1 MLKRCLVILFALSA
15 LLVYPSAAF
24 GETNQSEEE
33 EAAVIAFESL
43 PTEEINGYWELLSDK
58 YGQYI
63 PELEKGSLLEFIQQ
77 QGDISIESWLK
88 GLFEYLLYELLLNG
102 KLLGILILLTLF
114 SSILQTIQTAFNK
127 GSISKVAY
135 LIVCMV
141 LLTLLLNSFRLSV
154 SYTMEAIDGMSDF
167 MLALIPLLLGLMASF
182 GSLSAVAFFH
192 PIIVFLIH
200 ASGLLISK
208 VIIPLFLMSALLHLV
223 STINKE
229 YPVTQLADLLKN
241 VGLWLLG
248 IFFSVFLGVISVQG
262 AVTAVQDGVAM
273 KTAKFITGNFIP
285 VIGRMFTD
293 ATDTVL
299 SASLLLKN
307 AIGIVGVL
315 IVLAIALFPAIKI
328 LAIALI
334 YKIAAAL
341 LQPLGDGPI
350 IKSMQVMSK
359 YILYIFA
366 CLLVVAFMFFI
377 AIVIIVASS
386 NVTLM
391 LR

>member
-1 MLKRCLVILFALSA
+1 MKRCLVILFALCI

-24 GETNQSEEE
+24 GETNQTVEEE
-33 EAAVIAFESL
+33 TAVTAFESL
-43 PTEEINGYWELLSDK
+43 PTEELSGYWELLSDK

-154 SYTMEAIDGMSDF
+154 SYTMEAINGMSDF

-241 VGLWLLG
+241 VALWLLG

-377 AIVIIVASS
+377 AIVIIVATS

>member
-1 MLKRCLVILFALSA
+1 MKRCLVVFFVMLTLFFFPASVVA
-15 LLVYPSAAF
+15 QM
-24 GETNQSEEE
+24 NQPEEE
-33 EAAVIAFESL
+33 QAAITAFENL
-43 PTEEINGYWELLSDK
+43 PTEELTGYWEMLSDK
-58 YGQYI
+58 YGDYI
-63 PELEKGSLLEFIQQ
+63 PELEKGSLLEFIQN
-77 QGDISIESWLK
+77 QGDLSIESWLK

-102 KLLGILILLTLF
+102 KLLGTLILLSLF

-135 LIVCMV
+135 LIVSMV

-154 SYTMEAIDGMSDF
+154 NYAMEAINGMSDF

-182 GSLSAVAFFH
+182 GSLTAVAFFH

-200 ASGLLISK
+200 ASGLLIAK

-241 VGLWLLG
+241 IALWLLG

-273 KTAKFITGNFIP
+273 KTAKFVTGNFIP

-334 YKIAAAL
+334 YKLAAAL

-359 YILYIFA
+359 FILYIFA

>member
-1 MLKRCLVILFALSA
+1 LKRCLVVSFVMLTLFFF
-15 LLVYPSAAF
+15 PAAVVAQ
-24 GETNQSEEE
+24 TNQPEEE
-33 EAAVIAFESL
+33 QAAITAFENL
-43 PTEEINGYWELLSDK
+43 PTEELAGYWEMLSDK
-58 YGQYI
+58 YGDYI
-63 PELEKGSLLEFIQQ
+63 PELEKGSLLEFIQN
-77 QGDISIESWLK
+77 QGDLSIESWLK

-102 KLLGILILLTLF
+102 KLLGTLILLSLF

-135 LIVCMV
+135 LIVSMV

-154 SYTMEAIDGMSDF
+154 NYAMEAINGMSDF

-182 GSLSAVAFFH
+182 GSLTAVAFFH

-200 ASGLLISK
+200 ASGLLIAK
-208 VIIPLFLMSALLHLV
+208 VVIPLFLMSALLHLV

-241 VGLWLLG
+241 IALWLLG

-273 KTAKFITGNFIP
+273 KTAKFVTGNFIP

-359 YILYIFA
+359 VILYIFA

>member
-1 MLKRCLVILFALSA
+1 LKRCLVVSFVMLTLFFF
-15 LLVYPSAAF
+15 PAAVVAQ
-24 GETNQSEEE
+24 TNQPEEE
-33 EAAVIAFESL
+33 QAAITAFENL
-43 PTEEINGYWELLSDK
+43 PTEELAGYWEMLSDK
-58 YGQYI
+58 YGDYI
-63 PELEKGSLLEFIQQ
+63 PELEKGSLLEFIQN
-77 QGDISIESWLK
+77 QGDLSIESWLK

-102 KLLGILILLTLF
+102 KLLGTLILLSLF

-135 LIVCMV
+135 LIVSMV

-154 SYTMEAIDGMSDF
+154 NYAMEAINGMSDF

-182 GSLSAVAFFH
+182 GSLTAVAFFH

-200 ASGLLISK
+200 ASGLLIAK
-208 VIIPLFLMSALLHLV
+208 VVIPLFLMSALLHLV

-241 VGLWLLG
+241 IALWLLG

-273 KTAKFITGNFIP
+273 KTAKFVTGNFIP

-359 YILYIFA
+359 FILYIFA

>member
-1 MLKRCLVILFALSA
+1 MKRCLVVSFVMLTLFFF
-15 LLVYPSAAF
+15 PAAVVAQ
-24 GETNQSEEE
+24 TNQPEEE
-33 EAAVIAFESL
+33 QAAITAFENL
-43 PTEEINGYWELLSDK
+43 PTEELAGYWEMLSDK
-58 YGQYI
+58 YGDYI
-63 PELEKGSLLEFIQQ
+63 PELEKGSLLEFIQN
-77 QGDISIESWLK
+77 QGDLSIESWLK

-102 KLLGILILLTLF
+102 KLLGTLILLSLF

-135 LIVCMV
+135 LIVSMV

-154 SYTMEAIDGMSDF
+154 NYAMEAINGMSDF

-182 GSLSAVAFFH
+182 GSLTAVAFFH

-200 ASGLLISK
+200 ASGLLIAK
-208 VIIPLFLMSALLHLV
+208 VVIPLFLMSALLHLV

-241 VGLWLLG
+241 IALWLLG

-273 KTAKFITGNFIP
+273 KTAKFVTGNFIP

-359 YILYIFA
+359 FILYIFA

>member
-1 MLKRCLVILFALSA
+1 MKRCLVILLALFGV
-15 LLVYPSAAF
+15 LAAPAAAY
-24 GETNQSEEE
+24 GETGQAEEQE
-33 EAAVIAFESL
+33 VAVTAFDSL
-43 PTEEINGYWELLSDK
+43 PTEELTEYWELLSDK
-58 YGQYI
+58 YGQFI
-63 PELEKGSLLEFIQQ
+63 PELEKGSFVDFIKQ
-77 QGDISIESWLK
+77 QGDISIQSWLK

-154 SYTMEAIDGMSDF
+154 NYAMEAINGMSDF

-200 ASGLLISK
+200 ASGLLIAK

-241 VGLWLLG
+241 IGLWLLG

-273 KTAKFITGNFIP
+273 KTAKFVTGNFIP

-315 IVLAIALFPAIKI
+315 IVLAISLFPVIKI

>member
-1 MLKRCLVILFALSA
+1 MKRCLVILLALLGVFAL
-15 LLVYPSAAF
+15 PAAAY
-24 GETNQSEEE
+24 GETNQAEEQ
-33 EAAVIAFESL
+33 EAAITAFDSL
-43 PTEEINGYWELLSDK
+43 PTEELTGYWELLSDK
-58 YGQYI
+58 YGQFI
-63 PELEKGSLLEFIQQ
+63 PELEKGSFVEFIQQ
-77 QGDISIESWLK
+77 QGDISIQSWMK

-154 SYTMEAIDGMSDF
+154 NYTMEAINGMSDF

-200 ASGLLISK
+200 ASGLLIAK

-241 VGLWLLG
+241 IGLWLLG

-273 KTAKFITGNFIP
+273 KTAKFVTGNFIP

-307 AIGIVGVL
+307 AVGIVGVL
-315 IVLAIALFPAIKI
+315 IVLAISLFPAIKI

>member
-1 MLKRCLVILFALSA
+1 MKRCLVILFALLNILTIPTA
-15 LLVYPSAAF
+15 VLAETGQAEEQEAAF
-24 GETNQSEEE
+24 T
-33 EAAVIAFESL
+33 AFESL
-43 PTEEINGYWELLSDK
+43 PTEEISGYWEQLSDK
-58 YGQYI
+58 YGEYI

-102 KLLGILILLTLF
+102 KLLGILIFLTLF

-135 LIVCMV
+135 MIVCMV

-154 SYTMEAIDGMSDF
+154 SYAMEAINGMSDF

-208 VIIPLFLMSALLHLV
+208 IIIPLFLMSALLHLV

-229 YPVTQLADLLKN
+229 YPVTQLADLMKN
-241 VGLWLLG
+241 IGLWLLG

-273 KTAKFITGNFIP
+273 KTAKFVTGNFIP

-307 AIGIVGVL
+307 AVGIVGVL

-334 YKIAAAL
+334 YKLAAAL

>member
-1 MLKRCLVILFALSA
+1 LKRCLVVSFVMLTLFFFPAVVVA
-15 LLVYPSAAF
+15 Q
-24 GETNQSEEE
+24 TNQPEEE
-33 EAAVIAFESL
+33 QAAISAFENL
-43 PTEEINGYWELLSDK
+43 PTEELTGYWEMLSDK
-58 YGQYI
+58 YGDYI
-63 PELEKGSLLEFIQQ
+63 PELEKGSLLEFIQN
-77 QGDISIESWLK
+77 QGDLSIESWLK

-102 KLLGILILLTLF
+102 KLLGTLILLSLF

-135 LIVCMV
+135 LIVSMV

-154 SYTMEAIDGMSDF
+154 NYAMEAINGMSDF

-182 GSLSAVAFFH
+182 GSLTAVAFFH

-200 ASGLLISK
+200 ASGLLIAK
-208 VIIPLFLMSALLHLV
+208 VVIPLFLMSALLHLV

-241 VGLWLLG
+241 IALWLLG

-273 KTAKFITGNFIP
+273 KTAKFVTGNFIP

-315 IVLAIALFPAIKI
+315 LVLAIALFPAIKI

-359 YILYIFA
+359 FILYIFA

>member
-1 MLKRCLVILFALSA
+1 MKRCLVVFFVMLTLFFFPASVVA
-15 LLVYPSAAF
+15 Q
-24 GETNQSEEE
+24 TNQPEEE
-33 EAAVIAFESL
+33 QAAITAFENL
-43 PTEEINGYWELLSDK
+43 PTEELTGYWEMLSDK
-58 YGQYI
+58 YGDYI
-63 PELEKGSLLEFIQQ
+63 PELEKGSLLEFIRN
-77 QGDISIESWLK
+77 QGDLSIESWLK

-102 KLLGILILLTLF
+102 KLLGTLILLSLF

-135 LIVCMV
+135 LIVSMV

-154 SYTMEAIDGMSDF
+154 NYAMEAINGMSDF

-182 GSLSAVAFFH
+182 GSLTAVAFFH

-200 ASGLLISK
+200 ASGLLIAK
-208 VIIPLFLMSALLHLV
+208 VVIPLFLMSALLHLV

-241 VGLWLLG
+241 IALWLLG

-273 KTAKFITGNFIP
+273 KTAKFVTGNFIP

-359 YILYIFA
+359 FILYIFA